1 MPATSK
7 EALAQKAE
15 RRKKKRQA
23 AKAVVRI
30 TLKKSDWPRYKI
42 AARSMRGKLPD
53 MSKQQLREMLAQAM
67 RNTAGAT
74 DVDQTS

>member
-15 RRKKKRQA
+15 RRKQKRQA

-30 TLKKSDWPRYKI
+30 ELKKSDWPRDKI
-42 AARSMRGKLPD
+42 AARSMRGKMPD

-67 RNTAGAT
+67 RNTAGA
-74 DVDQTS
+74 SHE

>member
-15 RRKKKRQA
+15 RRKQKRQA
-23 AKAVVRI
+23 AKAVVRLN
-30 TLKKSDWPRYKI
+30 LKKSDWPRHKI
-42 AARSMRGKLPD
+42 AARSMRGKMPD

-67 RNTAGAT
+67 RNTAGP
-74 DVDQTS
+74 SHE